1 MAIEPKRYAQR
12 GTKVGEKTKLR
23 NLPTALRDEPSYGR
37 SLSFRSDSPKTSTGG
52 SGGSN
57 LTPRSRVDMASGNRN
72 IGSQGSN
79 AKNIVPRGTSQPG
92 PVKPTAGPKN
102 IVPRGTSQPGPV
114 KPEMPSSARTM
125 KDVHGI
131 NWPSRAKAL
140 SGPAESLASKA
151 STGGSGGSN
160 LTPRSRVDMA
170 SGNRNIGSQGS
181 NAKNIPPRGTSQPGP
196 VKSTAGPAE
205 SLASK
210 ASRVSNLSRAG
221 LGIGAAL
228 YSKNAGEGSDFK
240 GKDRPTPYSG
250 LKLTGYDIPKDFGMK
265 KSSEDWE
272 DKKSTT
278 PKASAAKTRSSKGES
293 QASKDTRMAAY
304 EDWVKTNRDP
314 ATASY
319 LKTGQMKKGGKVKI
333 KTSSKPM
340 KTFAKGGSVKS
351 STSSRGDGC
360 ITKGRTK
367 GRIY

>member
-1 MAIEPKRYAQR
+1 MATEPKRYAQR
-12 GTKVGEKTKLR
+12 GTKVGEKTKLK

-57 LTPRSRVDMASGNRN
+57 LIPRSRVDMASGDRN

-92 PVKPTAGPKN
+92 PVKSTAGPKN

-125 KDVHGI
+125 KDVQGTD
-131 NWPSRAKAL
+131 RAKASYGRSL
-140 SGPAESLASKA
+140 SFRSDSPKTSTGPTDKPEYYDPKQFASKA
-151 STGGSGGSN
+151 S
-160 LTPRSRVDMA
+160 R
-170 SGNRNIGSQGS
+170 
-181 NAKNIPPRGTSQPGP
+181 
-196 VKSTAGPAE
+196 
-205 SLASK
+205 

-240 GKDRPTPYSG
+240 GKDRPAPYSG

-265 KSSEDWE
+265 NQSEDWE
-272 DKKSTT
+272 DKKSDT
-278 PKASAAKTRSSKGES
+278 PKAPTTKTGSSKTGSSKGES
-293 QASKDTRMAAY
+293 QTSKDARMAAY

-319 LKTGQMKKGGKVKI
+319 LKTGHMKKGGKVKA
-333 KTSSKPM
+333 KPM
-340 KTFAKGGSVKS
+340 KAFAKGGSVKS
-351 STSSRGDGC
+351 SASSRGDGC
-360 ITKGRTK
+360 ATKGHTK

>member
-1 MAIEPKRYAQR
+1 MATEPKRYAQR

-57 LTPRSRVDMASGNRN
+57 IIPRSRVDMASGDRN
-72 IGSQGSN
+72 IGSQ
-79 AKNIVPRGTSQPG
+79 
-92 PVKPTAGPKN
+92 KPTAGPKN

-114 KPEMPSSARTM
+114 KPEIPSSARTM
-125 KDVHGI
+125 KDVQGTD
-131 NWPSRAKAL
+131 RAKAL
-140 SGPAESLASKA
+140 SA
-151 STGGSGGSN
+151 
-160 LTPRSRVDMA
+160 PRPTDKPEYYDPK
-170 SGNRNIGSQGS
+170 QY
-181 NAKNIPPRGTSQPGP
+181 
-196 VKSTAGPAE
+196 
-205 SLASK
+205 ASK

-221 LGIGAAL
+221 LGLGAAL

-240 GKDRPTPYSG
+240 GKDRPAPYSG

-265 KSSEDWE
+265 NPSEDWE
-272 DKKSTT
+272 DKKSNTS
-278 PKASAAKTRSSKGES
+278 KAPVVKTGASKTGAFKTGASKGES
-293 QASKDTRMAAY
+293 QANRDARMAAY

-319 LKTGQMKKGGKVKI
+319 LKTGHMKKGGKVKA
-333 KTSSKPM
+333 KPM

-351 STSSRGDGC
+351 SASRADGC
-360 ITKGRTK
+360 VTKGRTK

>member
-12 GTKVGEKTKLR
+12 GTKVGEKTKLK

-57 LTPRSRVDMASGNRN
+57 LIPRSRVDMASGNRN

-79 AKNIVPRGTSQPG
+79 AKNIT
-92 PVKPTAGPKN
+92 
-102 IVPRGTSQPGPV
+102 
-114 KPEMPSSARTM
+114 
-125 KDVHGI
+125 
-131 NWPSRAKAL
+131 
-140 SGPAESLASKA
+140 
-151 STGGSGGSN
+151 
-160 LTPRSRVDMA
+160 
-170 SGNRNIGSQGS
+170 
-181 NAKNIPPRGTSQPGP
+181 PRGTSQPGP
-196 VKSTAGPAE
+196 VKSTAGPKNITPRGTSQPGPVKPERPSSARTMKDVQGTDRAKASYGR
-205 SLASK
+205 SLSFRNDSPKTSTGPTDKPEYYDPKQFASK
-210 ASRVSNLSRAG
+210 ASRASRVSNLSRAG

-240 GKDRPTPYSG
+240 GKDRPAPYSG

-293 QASKDTRMAAY
+293 QASKDARMAAY

-319 LKTGQMKKGGKVKI
+319 LKTGHMKKGGKVKI

-360 ITKGRTK
+360 ATKGRTK

>member
-1 MAIEPKRYAQR
+1 MATEPKRYAQR

-57 LTPRSRVDMASGNRN
+57 IIPRSRVDMASGDRN
-72 IGSQGSN
+72 IGSQ
-79 AKNIVPRGTSQPG
+79 
-92 PVKPTAGPKN
+92 KPTAGPKN

-114 KPEMPSSARTM
+114 K
-125 KDVHGI
+125 DVQGTD
-131 NWPSRAKAL
+131 RAKAL
-140 SGPAESLASKA
+140 S
-151 STGGSGGSN
+151 
-160 LTPRSRVDMA
+160 
-170 SGNRNIGSQGS
+170 
-181 NAKNIPPRGTSQPGP
+181 
-196 VKSTAGPAE
+196 GPAE

-221 LGIGAAL
+221 LGLGAAL

-240 GKDRPTPYSG
+240 GKDRPAPYSG

-265 KSSEDWE
+265 NPSEDWE
-272 DKKSTT
+272 DKKSDT
-278 PKASAAKTRSSKGES
+278 PKTPEPKAPVAKAPVAKAPTTKTGSSKTGASKGES
-293 QASKDTRMAAY
+293 QTSKDARMAAY

-319 LKTGQMKKGGKVKI
+319 LKTGHMKKGGKVKA
-333 KTSSKPM
+333 KPM
-340 KTFAKGGSVKS
+340 KAFAKGGSVKS
-351 STSSRGDGC
+351 SASSRGDGC
-360 ITKGRTK
+360 ATKGHTK

>member
-1 MAIEPKRYAQR
+1 MATEPKRYAQR

-57 LTPRSRVDMASGNRN
+57 IIPRSRVDMASGDRN
-72 IGSQGSN
+72 IGSQ
-79 AKNIVPRGTSQPG
+79 
-92 PVKPTAGPKN
+92 KPTAGPKN

-114 KPEMPSSARTM
+114 K
-125 KDVHGI
+125 
-131 NWPSRAKAL
+131 RAKAL
-140 SGPAESLASKA
+140 S
-151 STGGSGGSN
+151 
-160 LTPRSRVDMA
+160 
-170 SGNRNIGSQGS
+170 
-181 NAKNIPPRGTSQPGP
+181 
-196 VKSTAGPAE
+196 GPAE

-221 LGIGAAL
+221 LGLGAAL

-240 GKDRPTPYSG
+240 GKDRPAPYSG

-265 KSSEDWE
+265 NPSEDWE
-272 DKKSTT
+272 DKKSDT
-278 PKASAAKTRSSKGES
+278 PKTPEPKAPVAKAPVAKAPTTKTGSSKTGASKGES
-293 QASKDTRMAAY
+293 QTSKDARMAAY

-319 LKTGQMKKGGKVKI
+319 LKTGHMKKGGKVKA
-333 KTSSKPM
+333 KPM
-340 KTFAKGGSVKS
+340 KAFAKGGSVKS
-351 STSSRGDGC
+351 SASSRGDGC
-360 ITKGRTK
+360 ATKGHTK

>member
-1 MAIEPKRYAQR
+1 MATEPKRYAQR

-57 LTPRSRVDMASGNRN
+57 IIPRSRVDMASGDRN
-72 IGSQGSN
+72 IGSQ
-79 AKNIVPRGTSQPG
+79 
-92 PVKPTAGPKN
+92 KPTAGPKN

-125 KDVHGI
+125 KDVQGTD
-131 NWPSRAKAL
+131 RAKAL
-140 SGPAESLASKA
+140 S
-151 STGGSGGSN
+151 
-160 LTPRSRVDMA
+160 
-170 SGNRNIGSQGS
+170 
-181 NAKNIPPRGTSQPGP
+181 
-196 VKSTAGPAE
+196 GPAE

-221 LGIGAAL
+221 LGLGAAL

-240 GKDRPTPYSG
+240 GKDRPAPYSG

-265 KSSEDWE
+265 NPSEDWE
-272 DKKSTT
+272 DKKSDT
-278 PKASAAKTRSSKGES
+278 PKTPEPKAPVAKAPTTKTGSSKTGSSKGES
-293 QASKDTRMAAY
+293 QTSKDARMAAY

-319 LKTGQMKKGGKVKI
+319 LKTGHMKKGGKVRA
-333 KTSSKPM
+333 KPM
-340 KTFAKGGSVKS
+340 KAFAKGGSVKS
-351 STSSRGDGC
+351 SASSRGDGC
-360 ITKGRTK
+360 ATKGHTK

>member
-1 MAIEPKRYAQR
+1 MATEPKRYAQR

-57 LTPRSRVDMASGNRN
+57 IIPRSRVDMASGDRN
-72 IGSQGSN
+72 IGSQ
-79 AKNIVPRGTSQPG
+79 
-92 PVKPTAGPKN
+92 KPTASPKN

-114 KPEMPSSARTM
+114 KPEIPSSARTM
-125 KDVHGI
+125 KDVQGTD
-131 NWPSRAKAL
+131 RAKAL
-140 SGPAESLASKA
+140 S
-151 STGGSGGSN
+151 
-160 LTPRSRVDMA
+160 
-170 SGNRNIGSQGS
+170 
-181 NAKNIPPRGTSQPGP
+181 
-196 VKSTAGPAE
+196 GPAE

-221 LGIGAAL
+221 LGLGAAL

-240 GKDRPTPYSG
+240 GKDRPAPYSG

-265 KSSEDWE
+265 NPSEDWE
-272 DKKSTT
+272 DKKSDI
-278 PKASAAKTRSSKGES
+278 PKAPEPKAPVAKAPTTKTGSSKTEASKGES
-293 QASKDTRMAAY
+293 QTSKDARMAAY

-319 LKTGQMKKGGKVKI
+319 LKTGHMKKGGKVKA
-333 KTSSKPM
+333 KPM
-340 KTFAKGGSVKS
+340 KAFAKGGSVKS
-351 STSSRGDGC
+351 SASSRGDGC
-360 ITKGRTK
+360 ATKGHTK

>member
-1 MAIEPKRYAQR
+1 MAKEPKRYAQR
-12 GTKVGEKTKLR
+12 GPTVAEKTKLR
-23 NLPTALRDEPSYGR
+23 NLPTAFKDEPSYGR

-57 LTPRSRVDMASGNRN
+57 LIPRSRVDMASGNRN
-72 IGSQGSN
+72 IGSQSSN

-92 PVKPTAGPKN
+92 PVKPE
-102 IVPRGTSQPGPV
+102 I
-114 KPEMPSSARTM
+114 PSSARTM
-125 KDVHGI
+125 KDVQGTD
-131 NWPSRAKAL
+131 RAKAL
-140 SGPAESLASKA
+140 S
-151 STGGSGGSN
+151 
-160 LTPRSRVDMA
+160 
-170 SGNRNIGSQGS
+170 
-181 NAKNIPPRGTSQPGP
+181 
-196 VKSTAGPAE
+196 GPAE

-240 GKDRPTPYSG
+240 GKDRPAPYSG

-293 QASKDTRMAAY
+293 QASKDARMAAY

>member
-1 MAIEPKRYAQR
+1 MATEPKRYAQR

-57 LTPRSRVDMASGNRN
+57 IIPRSRVDMASGDRN
-72 IGSQGSN
+72 IGSQ
-79 AKNIVPRGTSQPG
+79 
-92 PVKPTAGPKN
+92 KPTAGPKN

-114 KPEMPSSARTM
+114 KPEIPSSARTM
-125 KDVHGI
+125 KDVQGTD
-131 NWPSRAKAL
+131 RAKAL
-140 SGPAESLASKA
+140 S
-151 STGGSGGSN
+151 
-160 LTPRSRVDMA
+160 
-170 SGNRNIGSQGS
+170 
-181 NAKNIPPRGTSQPGP
+181 
-196 VKSTAGPAE
+196 GPAE

-221 LGIGAAL
+221 LGLGATL

-240 GKDRPTPYSG
+240 GKDRPAPYSG

-265 KSSEDWE
+265 NPSEDWE
-272 DKKSTT
+272 DKKSDT
-278 PKASAAKTRSSKGES
+278 PKTPEPKAPVAKAPTTKTGSSKTGASKGES
-293 QASKDTRMAAY
+293 QTSKDARMAAY

-319 LKTGQMKKGGKVKI
+319 LKTGHMKKGGKVKA
-333 KTSSKPM
+333 KPM
-340 KTFAKGGSVKS
+340 KAFAKGGSVKS
-351 STSSRGDGC
+351 SASSRGDGC
-360 ITKGRTK
+360 ATKGHTK

>member
-57 LTPRSRVDMASGNRN
+57 IIPRNKVDMASGNRN

-92 PVKPTAGPKN
+92 PIKQTAGPKN

-114 KPEMPSSARTM
+114 KPEIPSSARTM
-125 KDVHGI
+125 KDVQGTD
-131 NWPSRAKAL
+131 RAKAL

-151 STGGSGGSN
+151 S
-160 LTPRSRVDMA
+160 
-170 SGNRNIGSQGS
+170 
-181 NAKNIPPRGTSQPGP
+181 
-196 VKSTAGPAE
+196 
-205 SLASK
+205 
-210 ASRVSNLSRAG
+210 RVSKLSRAG

-240 GKDRPTPYSG
+240 GKDRPAPYSG
-250 LKLTGYDIPKDFGMK
+250 LKLTGYDVPKDFGMK
-265 KSSEDWE
+265 NPSEDWE

-293 QASKDTRMAAY
+293 QASKDARMAAY

-340 KTFAKGGSVKS
+340 KAFAKGGAVKS

-360 ITKGRTK
+360 ATKGHTK

>member
-23 NLPTALRDEPSYGR
+23 NLPTAFKDEPSYGR

-57 LTPRSRVDMASGNRN
+57 LIPRSRVDMASGNRN

-92 PVKPTAGPKN
+92 PVKSTAGPKN
-102 IVPRGTSQPGPV
+102 ITPRGTSQPGPV
-114 KPEMPSSARTM
+114 KPERPSSARTM
-125 KDVHGI
+125 KDVQGTD
-131 NWPSRAKAL
+131 RAKAL
-140 SGPAESLASKA
+140 S
-151 STGGSGGSN
+151 
-160 LTPRSRVDMA
+160 
-170 SGNRNIGSQGS
+170 
-181 NAKNIPPRGTSQPGP
+181 
-196 VKSTAGPAE
+196 GPAE

-240 GKDRPTPYSG
+240 GKDRPAPYSG

-360 ITKGRTK
+360 ATKGRTK

>member
-57 LTPRSRVDMASGNRN
+57 LIPRSRVDMASGDRN
-72 IGSQGSN
+72 IGSQ
-79 AKNIVPRGTSQPG
+79 
-92 PVKPTAGPKN
+92 KPTAGPKN

-125 KDVHGI
+125 KDVQGTD
-131 NWPSRAKAL
+131 RAKAL
-140 SGPAESLASKA
+140 S
-151 STGGSGGSN
+151 
-160 LTPRSRVDMA
+160 
-170 SGNRNIGSQGS
+170 
-181 NAKNIPPRGTSQPGP
+181 
-196 VKSTAGPAE
+196 GPAE

-293 QASKDTRMAAY
+293 QASKDARMAAY

-360 ITKGRTK
+360 ATKGRTK